1 MKVEV
6 LGPGC
11 KNCET
16 LAERTK
22 RAIEELGLEA
32 DFEHIKDMNEMTER
46 GIALS
51 PALVVDGEAVVTGEV
66 PSAEGIKDILQ
77 NS

>member
-22 RAIEELGLEA
+22 RALDDLGIEA
-32 DFEHIKDMNEMTER
+32 DFEHIKDMDEMTER

-51 PALVVDGEAVVTGEV
+51 PALMIDDEAVVTGEV
-66 PSAEGIKDILQ
+66 PSVDKIKEIL
-77 NS
+77 SSS

>member
-6 LGPGC
+6 MGPGC

-16 LAERTK
+16 LAKRTK
-22 RAIEELGLEA
+22 EAIEDLGLEA
-32 DFEHIKDMNEMTER
+32 DFKHIEDMNEMTER

-51 PALVVDGEAVVTGEV
+51 PALLVDDEAVVTGEV
-66 PSAEGIKDILQ
+66 PSVDKIKEIL
-77 NS
+77 SSR